1 MAFHKRSWSTIKALC
16 LISAIRCT
24 SWFPLNWSQA
34 IGRALGRFLV
44 MINNGNIRVA
54 RYNLERCLPHWDI
67 AQRERCARE
76 SLQHL
81 GMTVMEAG
89 LAMCWTREK
98 TRHWMKP
105 TIGEQHLIEL
115 WQQKRGVIL
124 VMPHTGNWELLPQ
137 ALTAQAPLCALYRE
151 ADNVMLDKF
160 IRDGRV
166 RNQVEM
172 AAANQ
177 SGVKQLLTNLKA
189 GYTLIVLAD
198 HEPSKGT
205 GVFVPYFGHTA
216 YTGTLVPKLARK
228 TGAAIVMCAVER
240 LPQSQGFQLRLI
252 PGPDLA
258 NQADAEQGAAQLNDA
273 LANLI
278 MHAPEQYTWNYKR
291 FRRVP
296 AGQVKNPYRAL
307 K

>member
-1 MAFHKRSWSTIKALC
+1 MAFHKRIWSNAKAYALIAAIKFTAWL
-16 LISAIRCT
+16 
-24 SWFPLNWSQA
+24 PLSFAQA
-34 IGRALGRFLV
+34 VGRALGTLL
-44 MINNGNIRVA
+44 IATNNANLRVA
-54 RYNLERCLPHWDI
+54 RYNLERCLPLWDS
-67 AQRERCARE
+67 ARREHCARE
-76 SLQHL
+76 SIRQL

-89 LAMCWTREK
+89 MAMCWSRDK
-98 TRHWMKP
+98 TRRLIKP
-105 TIGEQHLIEL
+105 TIGEEHLHPL

-137 ALTAQAPLCALYRE
+137 ALTPQAPLCALYRE
-151 ADNVMLDKF
+151 AENPLLDRF
-160 IRDGRV
+160 IRIGRV

-177 SGVKQLLTNLKA
+177 SGVKQLLTNLKN

-205 GVFVPYFGHTA
+205 GVFVPYFGQTA

-240 LPQSQGFQLRLI
+240 LPQAHGFRLRLI

-258 NQADAEQGAAQLNDA
+258 SEADAEQGARLLNEALAQLI
-273 LANLI
+273 L
-278 MHAPEQYTWNYKR
+278 HAPEQYTWNYKR
-291 FRRVP
+291 FRTVAP
-296 AGQVKNPYRAL
+296 GEPKNPYRHL